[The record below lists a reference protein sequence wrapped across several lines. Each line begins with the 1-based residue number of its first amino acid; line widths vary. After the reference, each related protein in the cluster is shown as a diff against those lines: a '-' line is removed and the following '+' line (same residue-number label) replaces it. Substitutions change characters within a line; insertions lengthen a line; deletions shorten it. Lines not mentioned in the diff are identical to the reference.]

1 MLQNNQE
8 IMKMSTKSL
17 KNIVGHVAKIEVR
30 TRSIEVVLVLG
41 TTTKNQKTERN
52 WEKNIEDIAIVVN
65 RLLKRYRNTKR
76 VKKSVEVRKVTQVG

>member
-30 TRSIEVVLVLG
+30 TRSIEAVLVLG

-52 WEKNIEDIAIVVN
+52 
-65 RLLKRYRNTKR
+65 
-76 VKKSVEVRKVTQVG
+76 